1 MSTRLGTNRHRIG
14 RRTRCLGS
22 TLLTFGLALGLVACQ
37 EKASDGGSGNAD
49 SQGAE
54 SEGAGSE
61 GTRSQGATS
70 QGAGS
75 EGARSQGAVSQG
87 AGSEAVSGRGGTA
100 GSGGEQ
106 IVIGLSL
113 DTLREERWQRDR
125 DRFVAR
131 AEELG
136 AKVLVQAANN
146 DDAVQ
151 NAQAENLLTQGVD
164 VLVVAPHNAKSAA
177 TIVEAAHKSGVPVI
191 AYDRLI
197 NDCDLDLY
205 VSFDNLRVGELQAEY
220 AVAHAPSGNYVLI
233 AGAPTDNNAHL
244 YREGQLNIL
253 QPYIDRGEIYLVT
266 DQFANDW
273 QPVEGLKI
281 LENALTRN
289 HNDITAVVAAND
301 GLAGGAIQALAE
313 QKLTG
318 KVIVTGQDAELAA
331 CRRIVEGS
339 QSMTVYKP
347 IQALATRGAE
357 VAILLAKKQP
367 VPDAHR
373 TLHNGYKDVPSL
385 LITPI
390 PVDKTNLMETV
401 IQDGY
406 QKLEDVYRDVPREQ
420 WPVP

>member
-1 MSTRLGTNRHRIG
+1 MSTRFGTTH
-14 RRTRCLGS
+14 RRTRRRVRFLGS
-22 TLLTFGLALGLVACQ
+22 ALLTLGLSLCLAACQ
-37 EKASDGGSGNAD
+37 ETGSDGGGGNSSGD
-49 SQGAE
+49 
-54 SEGAGSE
+54 
-61 GTRSQGATS
+61 

-75 EGARSQGAVSQG
+75 GAVSGG
-87 AGSEAVSGRGGTA
+87 AGAAA
-100 GSGGEQ
+100 GDQ

-177 TIVEAAHKSGVPVI
+177 TIVEAAHKAGVPVI

-205 VSFDNLRVGELQAEY
+205 ISFDNLRVGEMQAEY
-220 AVAHAPSGNYVLI
+220 AVAHARSGNYVLI

-253 QPYIDRGEIYLVT
+253 QPYIDRGEIHLVT

-289 HNDITAVVAAND
+289 HNDIAAVVAAND

-367 VPDAHR
+367 VPDANR
-373 TLHNGYKDVPSL
+373 TLNNGYKDVPSL

-390 PVDKTNLMETV
+390 PVDRTNLADTV
-401 IQDGY
+401 IRDGY

-420 WPVP
+420 WPTP